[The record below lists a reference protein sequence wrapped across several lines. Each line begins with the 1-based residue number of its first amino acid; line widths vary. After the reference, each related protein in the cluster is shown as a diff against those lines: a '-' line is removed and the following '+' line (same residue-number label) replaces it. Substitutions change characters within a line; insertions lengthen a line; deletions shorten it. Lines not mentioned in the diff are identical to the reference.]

1 MMDVYH
7 PLELSLMSR
16 HMNRLYSPDD
26 FFSHQALEL
35 TYRLLRNN
43 NAPLADAVK
52 NTMNHLSPAPY
63 EITQGMHT
71 GEMHFSA
78 DVLTRLSAHTI
89 GKIVLALTEI
99 GKLALEKQDFP
110 GEHIK
115 LLRSLIDDWVQLTE
129 WILRLTNTDKSAY
142 H

>member
-1 MMDVYH
+1 MLITH
-7 PLELSLMSR
+7 LELSSMSR
-16 HMNRLYSPDD
+16 HLNKLYSPDD

-43 NAPLADAVK
+43 NTPLADAVK
-52 NTMNHLSPAPY
+52 NTMSHINTAPY

-78 DVLTRLSAHTI
+78 DILARLSAHTI
-89 GKIVLALTEI
+89 GKIVLALTDI
-99 GKLALEKQDFP
+99 GKLALEKKDFP
-110 GEHIK
+110 GEHIN

-129 WILRLTNTDKSAY
+129 WILRHTNADKSAY